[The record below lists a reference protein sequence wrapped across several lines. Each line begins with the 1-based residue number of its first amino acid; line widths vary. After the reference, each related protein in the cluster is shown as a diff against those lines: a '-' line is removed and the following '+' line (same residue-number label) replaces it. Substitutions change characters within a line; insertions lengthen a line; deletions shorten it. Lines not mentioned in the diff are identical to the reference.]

1 MAFKRR
7 KMLELQTFFL
17 QIWVIIGK
25 LKSDVSGSLN
35 ANQLEFTNSKPL
47 HTLSAMVTSQ
57 AYKCLWSV
65 GGKDRDSSLQKGAS
79 YTYTL
84 RLS

>member
-25 LKSDVSGSLN
+25 LKSDVSG
-35 ANQLEFTNSKPL
+35 KP
-47 HTLSAMVTSQ
+47 
-57 AYKCLWSV
+57 KCEPIKIYYL
-65 GGKDRDSSLQKGAS
+65 SSLLKCCRKFCDYS
-79 YTYTL
+79 IIRKRINYIVKEDKV
-84 RLS
+84 